1 MMNWKRIN
9 TLSKEDIDQL
19 CKKHNVKLPD
29 DYCNIIGSINGGAL
43 TSAHV
48 DINNLGSVPYS
59 RNVTLQDD
67 AKGNAFSLYEAIDN
81 SSRRYFPFGS
91 VGNGDY
97 FCFYMQ
103 TQHIVYYQHETQKT
117 YEICET
123 FSEFITLLKE
133 EK

>member
-1 MMNWKRIN
+1 MNWKRIS

-43 TSAHV
+43 ASAHV
-48 DINNLGSVPYS
+48 DISNLGSVPYS
-59 RNVTLQDD
+59 RNVTLQDN

-81 SSRRYFPFGS
+81 SSRKYFPFGS

-97 FCFYMQ
+97 FCFNMQ
-103 TQHIVYYQHETQKT
+103 TQHIVYYQHETQKA
-117 YEICET
+117 YDICET
-123 FSEFITLLKE
+123 FSVFITLLKE